1 MKDIFYK
8 FISLF
13 SVIRLYNI
21 FIIIIAQYFTSIFII
36 SIDTSISSILFDFQ
50 LFLLILSSSIAIAS
64 GYIINNFYDYEKD
77 LINKPIKSKIDKVI
91 RKRTKLSLYI
101 TLNFLCIY
109 TSSLVSWRAVLFF
122 SIYIFVIWLYS
133 HKLKRILFIGNIV
146 SSLLSVIPFFIILIY
161 YKNFELIIFLYAI
174 FLFIIVYMREIIKDL
189 ENIKGDFTLDY
200 RTIPVVYGEKSSKYL
215 LSIVSLLTL
224 AIIYILLSGFD
235 TGMMFYYYYYF
246 SIAVLLF
253 FIIVLWKYDSKKYYN
268 FLHNLLKFLIV
279 LGVLSI
285 VLIDFDLFLEKFYI
299 LFNYLIL
306 P

>member
-91 RKRTKLSLYI
+91 RKRTKLSLYVA
-101 TLNFLCIY
+101 LNFLCIY

-215 LSIVSLLTL
+215 LSIVSLFTV

-235 TGMMFYYYYYF
+235 TGMMFYYYYF

-268 FLHNLLKFLIV
+268 FLHNLLKSLIV

-306 P
+306 T

>member
-133 HKLKRILFIGNIV
+133 HKLKRTLFIGNVV

-174 FLFIIVYMREIIKDL
+174 FLFLIVYMREIIKDL

-235 TGMMFYYYYYF
+235 TGMMFYYYYF

>member
-109 TSSLVSWRAVLFF
+109 TSSLVSWRSVLFF
-122 SIYIFVIWLYS
+122 TIYIFIIWLYS

-174 FLFIIVYMREIIKDL
+174 FLFLIVYMREIIKDL

-215 LSIVSLLTL
+215 LSIVSLFTL

-235 TGMMFYYYYYF
+235 TGMMFYYYYF
-246 SIAVLLF
+246 SIAVLIF
-253 FIIVLWKYDSKKYYN
+253 FIIILWKYDSKKYYN

>member
-109 TSSLVSWRAVLFF
+109 TSSLVSWRSVLFF
-122 SIYIFVIWLYS
+122 TIYIFIIWLYS
-133 HKLKRILFIGNIV
+133 HKLKRTLFIGNVV

-174 FLFIIVYMREIIKDL
+174 FLFLIVYMREIIKDL

-235 TGMMFYYYYYF
+235 TGMMFYYYYF

>member
-109 TSSLVSWRAVLFF
+109 TSSLVSWRSVLFF
-122 SIYIFVIWLYS
+122 TIYIFVIWLYS

-174 FLFIIVYMREIIKDL
+174 FLFLIVYMREIIKDL

-215 LSIVSLLTL
+215 LSIVSLFTV

-235 TGMMFYYYYYF
+235 TGMMFYYYYF

>member
-133 HKLKRILFIGNIV
+133 HKLKRTLFIGNVV

-174 FLFIIVYMREIIKDL
+174 FLFLIVYMREIIKDL
-189 ENIKGDFTLDY
+189 ENIKGDFALDY

-215 LSIVSLLTL
+215 LSIVSLFTV

-235 TGMMFYYYYYF
+235 TGMMFYYYYF

>member
-109 TSSLVSWRAVLFF
+109 TSSLVSWRSVLFF

-235 TGMMFYYYYYF
+235 TGMMFYYYYF

>member
-50 LFLLILSSSIAIAS
+50 LSLLILSSSIAIAS

-91 RKRTKLSLYI
+91 RKRTKLSLYV

-174 FLFIIVYMREIIKDL
+174 FLFLIVYIREIIKDL

-215 LSIVSLLTL
+215 LSIVSLFTV

-235 TGMMFYYYYYF
+235 TGMMFYYYYF

-253 FIIVLWKYDSKKYYN
+253 FIIVLWKYDSIKYYN

-299 LFNYLIL
+299 LFNYLIH

>member
-109 TSSLVSWRAVLFF
+109 TSSLVSWRSVLFF
-122 SIYIFVIWLYS
+122 TIYIFVIWLYS

-174 FLFIIVYMREIIKDL
+174 FLFLIVYMREIIKDL

-215 LSIVSLLTL
+215 LSIVSLFTV

-235 TGMMFYYYYYF
+235 TGMMFYYYYF

-268 FLHNLLKFLIV
+268 FLHNLLKSLIV

>member
-77 LINKPIKSKIDKVI
+77 LINKPLKSKIDKVI
-91 RKRTKLSLYI
+91 RKRTKLSLYV

-174 FLFIIVYMREIIKDL
+174 FLFLIVYMREIIKDL

-215 LSIVSLLTL
+215 LSIVSLFTV

-235 TGMMFYYYYYF
+235 TGMMFYYYYF

>member
-91 RKRTKLSLYI
+91 RKRTKLSLYVA
-101 TLNFLCIY
+101 LNFLCIY

-133 HKLKRILFIGNIV
+133 HKLKRILFIGNVV

-174 FLFIIVYMREIIKDL
+174 FLFLIVYIREIIKDL
-189 ENIKGDFTLDY
+189 ESIKGDFALDY
-200 RTIPVVYGEKSSKYL
+200 RTIAVVYGEKSSKYL
-215 LSIVSLLTL
+215 LSIVSLFTVL
-224 AIIYILLSGFD
+224 IIYILLSGFD
-235 TGMMFYYYYYF
+235 TGMMFYYYYF

-253 FIIVLWKYDSKKYYN
+253 FIIVLWKYDSKIYYN

>member
-109 TSSLVSWRAVLFF
+109 TSSLVSWRSVLFF
-122 SIYIFVIWLYS
+122 TIYIFIIWLYS

-174 FLFIIVYMREIIKDL
+174 FLFQIVYIREIIKDL

-215 LSIVSLLTL
+215 LSIVSLFTV

-235 TGMMFYYYYYF
+235 TGMMFYYYYF

>member
-133 HKLKRILFIGNIV
+133 HKLKRTLFIGNVV

-174 FLFIIVYMREIIKDL
+174 FLFLIVYMREIIKDL

-215 LSIVSLLTL
+215 LSIVSLFTL

-235 TGMMFYYYYYF
+235 TGMMFYYYYF

-268 FLHNLLKFLIV
+268 FLHNLLKSLIV

-306 P
+306 T

>member
-91 RKRTKLSLYI
+91 RKRTKLSLYVA
-101 TLNFLCIY
+101 LNFLCIY

-133 HKLKRILFIGNIV
+133 HKLKRILFIGNVV

-174 FLFIIVYMREIIKDL
+174 FLFLIVYMREIIKDL

-215 LSIVSLLTL
+215 LSIVSLFIL
-224 AIIYILLSGFD
+224 AIIYILLSCFD
-235 TGMMFYYYYYF
+235 TGMMFYYYYF

>member
-109 TSSLVSWRAVLFF
+109 TSSLVSWRSVLFF
-122 SIYIFVIWLYS
+122 TIYIFVIWLYS

-174 FLFIIVYMREIIKDL
+174 FLFLIVYMREIIKDL

-215 LSIVSLLTL
+215 LSIVLLFTV

-235 TGMMFYYYYYF
+235 TGMMFYYYYF

-253 FIIVLWKYDSKKYYN
+253 FIIVLWKYNSKKYYN

>member
-133 HKLKRILFIGNIV
+133 HKLKRILFIGNVV

-174 FLFIIVYMREIIKDL
+174 FLFLIVYMREIIKDL

-215 LSIVSLLTL
+215 LSIVSLFTL

-235 TGMMFYYYYYF
+235 TGMMFYYYYF

-306 P
+306 T

>member
-109 TSSLVSWRAVLFF
+109 TSSLVSWRSVLFF
-122 SIYIFVIWLYS
+122 TIYIFIIWLYS

-215 LSIVSLLTL
+215 LSIVSLFTL

-235 TGMMFYYYYYF
+235 TGMMFYYYYF

>member
-1 MKDIFYK
+1 
-8 FISLF
+8 
-13 SVIRLYNI
+13 
-21 FIIIIAQYFTSIFII
+21 
-36 SIDTSISSILFDFQ
+36 
-50 LFLLILSSSIAIAS
+50 
-64 GYIINNFYDYEKD
+64 
-77 LINKPIKSKIDKVI
+77 
-91 RKRTKLSLYI
+91 
-101 TLNFLCIY
+101 
-109 TSSLVSWRAVLFF
+109 
-122 SIYIFVIWLYS
+122 
-133 HKLKRILFIGNIV
+133 
-146 SSLLSVIPFFIILIY
+146 
-161 YKNFELIIFLYAI
+161 
-174 FLFIIVYMREIIKDL
+174 MREIIKDL

-215 LSIVSLLTL
+215 LSIVSLFTV

-235 TGMMFYYYYYF
+235 TGMMFYYYYF

>member
-133 HKLKRILFIGNIV
+133 HKLKRTLFIGNVV

-174 FLFIIVYMREIIKDL
+174 FLFLIVYMREIIKDL

-215 LSIVSLLTL
+215 LSIVSLFTL

-235 TGMMFYYYYYF
+235 TGMMFYYYYF

-253 FIIVLWKYDSKKYYN
+253 FIIILWKYDSKKYYN

>member
-174 FLFIIVYMREIIKDL
+174 FLFLIVYMREIIKDL

-215 LSIVSLLTL
+215 LSIVSLFTL

-235 TGMMFYYYYYF
+235 TGMMFYYYYF

>member
-109 TSSLVSWRAVLFF
+109 TSSLVSWRSVLFF

-174 FLFIIVYMREIIKDL
+174 FLFQIVYIREIIKDL

-215 LSIVSLLTL
+215 LSIVSLFTV

-235 TGMMFYYYYYF
+235 TGMMFYYYYF

-306 P
+306 T

>member
-77 LINKPIKSKIDKVI
+77 LINKPLKSKIDKVI

-133 HKLKRILFIGNIV
+133 HKLKRTLFIGNVV

-174 FLFIIVYMREIIKDL
+174 FLFLIVYMREIIKDL

-235 TGMMFYYYYYF
+235 TGMMFYYYYF

>member
-91 RKRTKLSLYI
+91 RKRTKLSLYV

-174 FLFIIVYMREIIKDL
+174 FLFLIVYIREIIKDL

-215 LSIVSLLTL
+215 LSIVSLFTV

-235 TGMMFYYYYYF
+235 TGMMFYYYYF

-299 LFNYLIL
+299 LFNYLIH

>member
-109 TSSLVSWRAVLFF
+109 TSSLVSWRSVLFF
-122 SIYIFVIWLYS
+122 TIYIFVIWLYS

-235 TGMMFYYYYYF
+235 TGMMFYYYYF

>member
-109 TSSLVSWRAVLFF
+109 TSSLVSWRSVLFF
-122 SIYIFVIWLYS
+122 TIYIFIIWLYS

-174 FLFIIVYMREIIKDL
+174 FLFLIVYMREIIKDL

-235 TGMMFYYYYYF
+235 TGMMFYYYYF

>member
-215 LSIVSLLTL
+215 LSIVSLFTL

-235 TGMMFYYYYYF
+235 TGMMFYYYYF

>member
-109 TSSLVSWRAVLFF
+109 TSSLVSWRSVLFF
-122 SIYIFVIWLYS
+122 TIYIFVIWLYS

-174 FLFIIVYMREIIKDL
+174 FLFLIVYMREIIKDL

-215 LSIVSLLTL
+215 LSIVSLFTL
-224 AIIYILLSGFD
+224 VIIYILLSGFD
-235 TGMMFYYYYYF
+235 TGMMFYYYYF

>member
-77 LINKPIKSKIDKVI
+77 LINKPLKSKIDKVI
-91 RKRTKLSLYI
+91 RKRTKLSLYV

-174 FLFIIVYMREIIKDL
+174 FLFLIVYIREIIKDL

-200 RTIPVVYGEKSSKYL
+200 RTIPVVYGEKLSKYL
-215 LSIVSLLTL
+215 LSIISLFTV

-235 TGMMFYYYYYF
+235 TGMMFYYYYF

>member
-13 SVIRLYNI
+13 SVIRLHNI

-77 LINKPIKSKIDKVI
+77 LINKPIKSKIDKVV

-174 FLFIIVYMREIIKDL
+174 FLFLIVYMREIIKDL

-215 LSIVSLLTL
+215 LSIVSLFTV

-235 TGMMFYYYYYF
+235 TGMMFYYYYF

-253 FIIVLWKYDSKKYYN
+253 FIIVLWKYNSKKYYN

>member
-109 TSSLVSWRAVLFF
+109 TSSLVSWRSVLFF
-122 SIYIFVIWLYS
+122 TIYIFVIWLYS

-174 FLFIIVYMREIIKDL
+174 FLFLIVYMREIIKDL

-215 LSIVSLLTL
+215 LSIVSLFTV

-235 TGMMFYYYYYF
+235 TGMMFYYYYF

-268 FLHNLLKFLIV
+268 FLHNLLKSLIV

-285 VLIDFDLFLEKFYI
+285 VLIDFGLFLEKFYI

>member
-133 HKLKRILFIGNIV
+133 HKLKRILFIGNVV

-174 FLFIIVYMREIIKDL
+174 FLFQIVYIREIIKDL
-189 ENIKGDFTLDY
+189 ENIKGDFALDY

-215 LSIVSLLTL
+215 LSIVSLFTL

-235 TGMMFYYYYYF
+235 TGMMFYYYYF

-253 FIIVLWKYDSKKYYN
+253 FIIVLWKYDSKKHYN

-306 P
+306 T

>member
-77 LINKPIKSKIDKVI
+77 LINKPLKSKIDKVI
-91 RKRTKLSLYI
+91 RKRTKLSLYV

-174 FLFIIVYMREIIKDL
+174 FLFLIVYMREIIKDL

-215 LSIVSLLTL
+215 LSIVSLFTV

-235 TGMMFYYYYYF
+235 TGMMFYYYYF

-253 FIIVLWKYDSKKYYN
+253 FIIVLWKYNSKKYYN

-299 LFNYLIL
+299 LFNYLIH

>member
-133 HKLKRILFIGNIV
+133 HKLKRTLFIGNVV

-174 FLFIIVYMREIIKDL
+174 FLFLIVYMREIIKDL

-235 TGMMFYYYYYF
+235 TGMMFYYYYF

-268 FLHNLLKFLIV
+268 FLHNLLKSLIV

-306 P
+306 T

>member
-77 LINKPIKSKIDKVI
+77 LINKPLKSKIDKVI
-91 RKRTKLSLYI
+91 RKRTKLSLYV

-174 FLFIIVYMREIIKDL
+174 FLFLIVYMREIIKDL

-215 LSIVSLLTL
+215 LSIVSLFTV
-224 AIIYILLSGFD
+224 AIIYILLSRFD
-235 TGMMFYYYYYF
+235 TGMMFYYYYF

-253 FIIVLWKYDSKKYYN
+253 FIIVLWKYNSKKYYN

>member
-91 RKRTKLSLYI
+91 RKRTKLSLYVA
-101 TLNFLCIY
+101 LNFLCIY

-174 FLFIIVYMREIIKDL
+174 FLFLIVYMREIIKDL

-215 LSIVSLLTL
+215 LSIVSLFTV

-235 TGMMFYYYYYF
+235 TGMMFYYYYF

-306 P
+306 L